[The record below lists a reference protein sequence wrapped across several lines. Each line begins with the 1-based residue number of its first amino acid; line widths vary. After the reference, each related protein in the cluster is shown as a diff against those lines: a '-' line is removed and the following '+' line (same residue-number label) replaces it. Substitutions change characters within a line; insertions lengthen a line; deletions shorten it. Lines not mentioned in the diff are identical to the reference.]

1 VKILVLGNGARE
13 HALAWTLA
21 RDPGVAH
28 VLCAPGNAGTAQV
41 GTNLPA
47 DLTRPER
54 LLTLAREQGIGLTV
68 VGPELPLSFG
78 VVDAF
83 EAAGLPIV
91 GPSQAA
97 ARLETSKAWA
107 KAFMGRHGV
116 PTARFVIADD
126 EAQALEA
133 ARAGTL
139 GWPLVVKA
147 DGLAAGKGVVLADSA
162 ADAESAIRDMMSG
175 ARFGQAGARVVL
187 EECLS
192 GPEVSFFVLTDGLA
206 AMPLGTAQ
214 DHKRANDGDT
224 GPNTGGMGAFSPSP
238 LVDATL
244 QARILGEIVDPVL
257 RGMREDGQP
266 YRGFL
271 YCGLMLTDR
280 GPMVIE
286 FNARL
291 GDPETQVLLPLDE
304 PLLPLLQ
311 AVAARTLPSRPA
323 RTASRRRVG
332 VVVASGGYPDAFETG
347 KPISGLDKAAA
358 LDAVRVFHAGT
369 KLVDGQAVSA
379 GGRVLTVVGEGNT
392 FQLAMQRAYAGVDC
406 ITFEGAYAR
415 RDIGARALGT

>member
-291 GDPETQVLLPLDE
+291 GDPETQVLFPLDE